1 MLYSTT
7 FDLERNINTSTLR
20 IVVPPKLGKA
30 GVRQAHTDSKA
41 DYRWEAGYIVGID
54 DKLLSY
60 EVCGAHF
67 RCDTTGIL
75 WYESTTVSR
84 DSLVYE
90 ICDISSRCDTATVHI
105 HAGLADCTITG
116 TNGNDNLYGTK
127 GDDIICGL
135 AGDDTIYGGR
145 GNDIIHSGLEDDVI
159 SGNSGSNILYGG
171 LGLDTINESN
181 GNKESGHND
190 AVYYDPI
197 DINAASEGLSRQE
210 KEYINAIILL
220 CNREASWEDR
230 IPRSVLTELWPCSE
244 SIRDLC
250 WSRIALEAGKE
261 REITQSQR
269 VVMNFLCKAASL
281 AEKTDLG
288 YILQTR
294 FRGIFNI
301 NTFGYSLVFNDFR
314 ELVESDA

>member
-1 MLYSTT
+1 L
-7 FDLERNINTSTLR
+7 
-20 IVVPPKLGKA
+20 
-30 GVRQAHTDSKA
+30 
-41 DYRWEAGYIVGID
+41 
-54 DKLLSY
+54 
-60 EVCGAHF
+60 

-75 WYESTTVSR
+75 WYEASTFGS

-90 ICDISSRCDTATVHI
+90 IYDISSRCDTATVHI
-105 HAGLADCTITG
+105 HSGLADCTILG
-116 TNGNDNLYGTK
+116 LDEKDYLYGTK

-135 AGDDTIYGGR
+135 AGDDTIYCGR
-145 GNDIIHSGLEDDVI
+145 GNDIIHSGLGDDVILGSSDNDSIYANSGDDLILGGSGNDVI

-261 REITQSQR
+261 REITQSRR

-314 ELVESDA
+314 ELVESDAQALSDFLNNNAKKCPKKLKPS